1 VKQKRNNIND
11 IFKPIFYNQRT
22 GLFLLLLFFSI
33 SLFAYNIKVEIANC
47 PDYYIFLGKHR
58 GPDFEVIDSVPAV
71 NGVAIFTG
79 DNNLQHGV
87 YFIVIPPQTR
97 FDFILADEQNITIK
111 TDARDVTGK
120 LQISGEKQYQR
131 FASLQ
136 KDIALLNKLRSQLN
150 MEAEFFKNFKPDTV
164 KYVQLKID
172 SLNMLQA
179 NLYKSY
185 RLQTKRD
192 EFLYKMLEMLDP
204 INIPDSIE
212 ALRYSDPEK
221 HYNYYKNHWFDRVD
235 FDDSSIL
242 NTPEFAFHK
251 LLEDYC
257 FYFLDTRINN
267 PDIVYPDIDSLVK
280 LSQKNKEF
288 NQYILSYLISRYEN
302 PKDLRVEAFLV
313 YIYRN
318 YFMVKKPEWVED
330 YAFAVMK
337 FRIESIQHN
346 VIGNIAPDLNLPDY
360 EGNYHSI
367 YNMHGKYKI
376 LLFWE
381 PDCDICNE
389 TALILSGN
397 YSKLKN
403 LNAEVYA
410 VLSDSENNEW
420 QEFIIENG
428 LDWINVYDPENSSNF
443 EMLYGTYKTPR
454 LYILDENNI
463 ILTKDIKPETVY
475 DFITKYESRIKS
487 EKERFNFIFG
497 N

>member
-1 VKQKRNNIND
+1 
-11 IFKPIFYNQRT
+11 
-22 GLFLLLLFFSI
+22 
-33 SLFAYNIKVEIANC
+33 
-47 PDYYIFLGKHR
+47 
-58 GPDFEVIDSVPAV
+58 
-71 NGVAIFTG
+71 
-79 DNNLQHGV
+79 
-87 YFIVIPPQTR
+87 
-97 FDFILADEQNITIK
+97 
-111 TDARDVTGK
+111 
-120 LQISGEKQYQR
+120 
-131 FASLQ
+131 
-136 KDIALLNKLRSQLN
+136 
-150 MEAEFFKNFKPDTV
+150 
-164 KYVQLKID
+164 
-172 SLNMLQA
+172 MLQS

-185 RLQTKRD
+185 RSKTNPNDYLN
-192 EFLYKMLEMLDP
+192 KMLLLLEP

-212 ALRYSDPEK
+212 ALRYTNPDK

-235 FDDSSIL
+235 FFDIGLL

-267 PDIVYPDIDSLVK
+267 PESVYPDIDSLVK
-280 LSQKNKEF
+280 LSQINNEY

-302 PKDLRVEAFLV
+302 PKDLRMEAYLV

-318 YFMVKKPEWVED
+318 YFMVRKPDWVDD
-330 YAFAVMK
+330 YAYAVMK

-346 VIGNIAPDLNLPDY
+346 VIGNVAPDLNLPDY

-367 YNMHGKYKI
+367 YDMHGKYKI

-389 TALILSGN
+389 TALILNGN
-397 YSKLKN
+397 YSNIKS
-403 LNAEVYA
+403 LNADGYA

-428 LDWINVYDPENSSNF
+428 LDWINVYDPENISGF

-463 ILTKDIKPETVY
+463 IITKDIKPETVY

-487 EKERFNFIFG
+487 ERERFILFLGIKFECF
-497 N
+497 

>member
-1 VKQKRNNIND
+1 MKQKRNKINSN
-11 IFKPIFYNQRT
+11 FEPIFIT
-22 GLFLLLLFFSI
+22 KKICLFFFLLLFTV
-33 SLFAYNIKVEIANC
+33 SLSAYNIRVEIINC

-58 GPDFEVIDSVPAV
+58 GPDFEVIDSVPAL
-71 NGVAIFTG
+71 NGLATFKG
-79 DNNLQHGV
+79 ENNLQHGV

-97 FDFILADEQNITIK
+97 FDFILSDDQNITIN

-120 LQISGEKQYQR
+120 LQISGDKQYQT
-131 FASLQ
+131 FATMQ
-136 KDIALLNKLRSQLN
+136 KDIAALNKLRSQLN
-150 MEAEFFKNFKPDTV
+150 MEAEFFKKFKPDTV
-164 KYVQLKID
+164 KYIQLKID
-172 SLNMLQA
+172 SLNMLQSS
-179 NLYKSY
+179 LYKTY
-185 RLQTKRD
+185 RLQTQTD
-192 EFLYKMLEMLDP
+192 DFLNKLLFMLEPL
-204 INIPDSIE
+204 NIPDSIE

-221 HYNYYKNHWFDRVD
+221 HYNYYKRHWFDRVD
-235 FDDSSIL
+235 FTDPAML

-267 PDIVYPDIDSLVK
+267 PEIVYPDIDSLVK
-280 LSQKNKEF
+280 LSQQNADF
-288 NQYILSYLISRYEN
+288 NQYILSVLISRYESPN
-302 PKDLRVEAFLV
+302 DLRMESYLV

-318 YFMVKKPEWVED
+318 YFMVKKPDWVDE

-337 FRIESIQHN
+337 FRIEAIQHN

-367 YNMHGKYKI
+367 YNMYGKYKI

-397 YSKLKN
+397 YQNLKK

-410 VLSDSENNEW
+410 VLSNKENLEW

-428 LDWINVYDPENSSNF
+428 LDWINVHDPENNSGF
-443 EMLYGTYKTPR
+443 ETLYGTYKTPR

-463 ILTKDIKPETVY
+463 ILTKDIKPETIY
-475 DFITKYESRIKS
+475 DFITKHESRIKS

-497 N
+497 K

>member
-1 VKQKRNNIND
+1 
-11 IFKPIFYNQRT
+11 
-22 GLFLLLLFFSI
+22 
-33 SLFAYNIKVEIANC
+33 
-47 PDYYIFLGKHR
+47 
-58 GPDFEVIDSVPAV
+58 
-71 NGVAIFTG
+71 
-79 DNNLQHGV
+79 
-87 YFIVIPPQTR
+87 
-97 FDFILADEQNITIK
+97 
-111 TDARDVTGK
+111 
-120 LQISGEKQYQR
+120 
-131 FASLQ
+131 
-136 KDIALLNKLRSQLN
+136 
-150 MEAEFFKNFKPDTV
+150 MEADFFMNFKPDTV
-164 KYVQLKID
+164 KFVQAKID
-172 SLNMLQA
+172 SLNMLQS

-185 RLQTKRD
+185 RSKTNPNDYLN
-192 EFLYKMLEMLDP
+192 KMLLLLEP

-212 ALRYSDPEK
+212 ALRYTNPDK

-235 FDDSSIL
+235 FFDIGLL

-267 PDIVYPDIDSLVK
+267 PESVYPDIDSLVK
-280 LSQKNKEF
+280 LSQINNEY

-302 PKDLRVEAFLV
+302 PKDLRMEAYLV

-318 YFMVKKPEWVED
+318 YFMVRKPDWVDD
-330 YAFAVMK
+330 YAYAVMK

-346 VIGNIAPDLNLPDY
+346 VIGNVAPDLNLPDY

-367 YNMHGKYKI
+367 YDMHGKYKI

-389 TALILSGN
+389 TALILNGN
-397 YSKLKN
+397 YSNIKS
-403 LNAEVYA
+403 LNADGYA

-428 LDWINVYDPENSSNF
+428 LDWINVYDPENISGF

-463 ILTKDIKPETVY
+463 IITKDIKPETVY

-487 EKERFNFIFG
+487 ERERFILFLGIKFECF
-497 N
+497 

>member
-1 VKQKRNNIND
+1 VKQKRN
-11 IFKPIFYNQRT
+11 KPIINNKPILYLWKI
-22 GLFLLLLFFSI
+22 GLLFSLMVFSLNL
-33 SLFAYNIKVEIANC
+33 SAYNIKVEISNC

-58 GPDFEVIDSVPAV
+58 GPDFIVIDSVPAV
-71 NGVAIFTG
+71 NGVAIFE
-79 DNNLQHGV
+79 DDIELQHGV

-97 FDFILADEQNITIK
+97 FDFILANEQNITIK

-120 LQISGEKQYQR
+120 LQISGDKQYQT
-131 FASLQ
+131 FANLQ

-164 KYVQLKID
+164 KFVQAKID
-172 SLNMLQA
+172 SLNMLQS

-185 RLQTKRD
+185 RSKTNPNDYLN
-192 EFLYKMLEMLDP
+192 KMLLLLEP
-204 INIPDSIE
+204 ISIPDSIE
-212 ALRYSDPEK
+212 ALRYSNPDK

-235 FDDSSIL
+235 FSDHGLL
-242 NTPEFAFHK
+242 NTPEFAFHR

-267 PDIVYPDIDSLVK
+267 PESVYPDIDSLVK
-280 LSQKNKEF
+280 LSQISNEY

-302 PKDLRVEAFLV
+302 PKDLRMEAYLV

-318 YFMVKKPEWVED
+318 YFMVKKPDWVDD
-330 YAFAVMK
+330 YAYAVMK

-346 VIGNIAPDLNLPDY
+346 VIGNLAPDLNLPDY

-367 YNMHGKYKI
+367 YDMHGKYKI

-389 TALILSGN
+389 TALILNGN
-397 YSKLKN
+397 YTNIKN
-403 LNAEVYA
+403 LNADVYA

-428 LDWINVYDPENSSNF
+428 LDWINVYDPENISGF

-463 ILTKDIKPETVY
+463 IITKDIKAETVY
-475 DFITKYESRIKS
+475 DYISKYDVRINS
-487 EKERFNFIFG
+487 ERERFNFIFG
-497 N
+497 E

>member
-1 VKQKRNNIND
+1 MQKRNDINCNL
-11 IFKPIFYNQRT
+11 KPIFCLQRS
-22 GLFLLLLFFSI
+22 GLIFLLLFFSI
-33 SLFAYNIKVEIANC
+33 SLHAYNIKLEISNC

-58 GPDFEVIDSVPAV
+58 GPDFEVIDSAPAT
-71 NGVAIFTG
+71 NGVVIFKG
-79 DNNLQHGV
+79 NKNLQHGV

-97 FDFILADEQNITIK
+97 FDFILANEQNISIK

-120 LQISGEKQYQR
+120 LQISGEKQYQT

-150 MEAEFFKNFKPDTV
+150 MEAEFFKTFKPDTV

-172 SLNMLQA
+172 SLNMLQT

-185 RLQTKRD
+185 RLQTKPD

-212 ALRYSDPEK
+212 ALRSSDPEK
-221 HYNYYKNHWFDRVD
+221 HYTYYKNHWFDRVD

-257 FYFLDTRINN
+257 FYFFDTRINN

-280 LSQKNKEF
+280 LSQKNTEF
-288 NQYILSYLISRYEN
+288 NQYILSYLISRYED
-302 PKDLRVEAFLV
+302 PKDLRMEAYLV
-313 YIYRN
+313 YLYRN
-318 YFMVKKPEWVED
+318 YFMIKKPEWVDD
-330 YAFAVMK
+330 YAYAVMK

-346 VIGNIAPDLNLPDY
+346 VIGNVAPDLNLPDY

-367 YNMHGKYKI
+367 YDMHSKYKI

-389 TALILSGN
+389 AALILSGN
-397 YSKLKN
+397 YQKLKSI
-403 LNAEVYA
+403 NADIYA
-410 VLSDSENNEW
+410 VLSNAENNEW

-428 LDWINVYDPENSSNF
+428 LDWINVYDPQNSSGF
-443 EMLYGTYKTPR
+443 DKLYGTYKTPR

-463 ILTKDIKPETVY
+463 IITKDIKPETVY

-487 EKERFNFIFG
+487 ERERFNFIFG
-497 N
+497 G